1 MAKEVVVKIKLQASG
16 GQATPAPPIG
26 PALGQHGLN
35 IGQFVSQFNERT
47 KELNGTI
54 VPVVITVYRDK
65 SFIFEVKSPP
75 AAVLLKQAA
84 EIAKGSGVPNKEK
97 VGEITAEQLRRITET
112 KFKDLN
118 AYDLDQAEKIIRG
131 TARSM
136 GIEIVTRGSNETQ
149 DTREELRIEDGRQKT
164 ESGKE
169 GAEN

>member
-1 MAKEVVVKIKLQASG
+1 MAKEIMTKIKLQAKG

-26 PALGQHGLN
+26 PALGQHGVN

-47 KELNGTI
+47 KSLNGTI
-54 VPVVITVYRDK
+54 VPVVITVFLDK
-65 SFIFEVKSPP
+65 SFTFEVKSPP

-97 VGEITAEQLRRITET
+97 AGKVSAEQVRKIAET

-118 AYDLDQAEKIIRG
+118 AYDLYQAEKIIRG

-136 GIEIVTRGSNETQ
+136 CVEII
-149 DTREELRIEDGRQKT
+149 D
-164 ESGKE
+164 
-169 GAEN
+169 